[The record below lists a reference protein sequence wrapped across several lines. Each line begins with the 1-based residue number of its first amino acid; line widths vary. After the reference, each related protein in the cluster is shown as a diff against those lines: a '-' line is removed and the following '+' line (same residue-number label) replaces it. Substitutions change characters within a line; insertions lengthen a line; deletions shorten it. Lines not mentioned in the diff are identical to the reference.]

1 MIITVQWGSHSWT
14 KKLNE
19 PTGHPRLG
27 ADLAPGA
34 PPVGG
39 CRRQAC
45 QSLALLGMWPVRGN
59 LGRNGCRKQVVGG
72 FRPKEGAWVEKWG
85 CQP

>member
-1 MIITVQWGSHSWT
+1 MITTFQWGSHSWT

-34 PPVGG
+34 PASGRLQEAGLPVTGSVGYVAGQEQPGEEWLQEGSGG
-39 CRRQAC
+39 GLQA
-45 QSLALLGMWPVRGN
+45 QGG
-59 LGRNGCRKQVVGG
+59 GVG
-72 FRPKEGAWVEKWG
+72 
-85 CQP
+85 